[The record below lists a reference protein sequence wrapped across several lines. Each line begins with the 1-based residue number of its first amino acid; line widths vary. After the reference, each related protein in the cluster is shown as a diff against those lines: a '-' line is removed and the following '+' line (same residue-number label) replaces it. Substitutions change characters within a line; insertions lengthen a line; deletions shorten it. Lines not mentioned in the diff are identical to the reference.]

1 MNFVVKLA
9 QNLLMFASLTDDNR
23 GSNELLNSAP
33 DGNTGTVNPRTFDM
47 LSRAILAHHQLEGKN
62 QSKQDAPQEQ
72 QTETEPT
79 PSGETPK
86 VEQETQPSTDEDM
99 MRLCVPMIPSV
110 GVLGVWLSTGGIAA
124 YIEERIF
131 LSCAS
136 SQKWTNIRAAPFLCA
151 LGGLTAF

>member
-1 MNFVVKLA
+1 MGG
-9 QNLLMFASLTDDNR
+9 R
-23 GSNELLNSAP
+23 GYKSPGAGISREGQQAWSSWQAP
-33 DGNTGTVNPRTFDM
+33 DYEP
-47 LSRAILAHHQLEGKN
+47 AHGRNQRPVTKNKKGKPQRPKAKGEGKN